1 MDTGPADS
9 GPVDAGGTDNGPAD
23 AGGADNG
30 PRGRALAWAAHLRGV
45 RSSLREDLGAG
56 TTDLGAVLGRRGDP
70 AVGAVHLLWVL
81 ESLPGARKVP
91 TRRALAAMGIGERTP
106 LAGLSDAEVAAVL
119 ERFDPRG
126 AGSAP

>member
-1 MDTGPADS
+1 VDN
-9 GPVDAGGTDNGPAD
+9 GPVDNGPAD
-23 AGGADNG
+23 AGGTDSGPVDTG

-81 ESLPGARKVP
+81 ESLPGARQVP

-119 ERFDPRG
+119 ERFGPRG
-126 AGSAP
+126 AGSTP